1 MKKILFFISL
11 SFIFILNAHAND
23 LKKIDMDIYIKPNGD
38 ADIIEKWTAKADEG
52 TELYKTYNN
61 LGESKINDYKVYMDG
76 KEFTYQD
83 YWDID
88 GVFDDKAYAN
98 GINYIDDGLEL
109 CFGISS
115 YGEHTYTLTYTI
127 TNFVVELTDSQM
139 VYWTLIP
146 RNLNDKVENIYIKV
160 HSDFYYE
167 DTLDVWGY
175 GQGGA
180 PTYVYDGVIEMSNDH
195 SLTSDEYMTMLIKF
209 PLGSFTTD
217 YKIDKTFDYY
227 LNMAEEDAVHYE
239 NEQKSKRTSSIAAI
253 FTVIISFIFPVVV
266 SLLVTKSSSV
276 ITAKRA
282 IYSKS
287 LKRLP
292 KDLNYF
298 RDIPKDNIFTSF
310 YISNLYSLVK
320 KKTDIFGSVLLKWL
334 KEGYVTIEK
343 IEKTGL
349 FKKSEIVTS
358 IKLGNIVCET
368 SYEEELYRII
378 KEAAKDNYLDEN
390 EFKKWAKNHYNRLFN
405 WFDSINENEYKNFL
419 NDGTITKTVSN
430 ERFFAKATFT
440 EDEIIYNKA
449 IELAGLKK
457 FLDEFSNLNEK
468 RSIEVHLWEDY
479 LIYAQMFGIAKK
491 VAEEF
496 KKMYPELVEQMNY
509 DYSDIILLNNFS
521 HNIVSTA
528 EKARSEAIARANSYS
543 SGGGGF
549 SSSGGGGGSFGGG
562 SGGGGFR

>member
-11 SFIFILNAHAND
+11 SFIFILNVHAND

-61 LGESKINDYKVYMDG
+61 LGESEIKDYKVYMDG
-76 KEFTYQD
+76 KEYTFDEYWNVYGSFSDKTY
-83 YWDID
+83 
-88 GVFDDKAYAN
+88 KN

-109 CFGISS
+109 CWGLSS

-146 RNLNDKVENIYIKV
+146 KNLNDKVENIYIKV

-217 YKIDKTFDYY
+217 YKIDNAFDYY
-227 LNMAEEDAVHYE
+227 LNMAEEDAIHYE
-239 NEQKSKRTSSIAAI
+239 NERKANRLEDILFIGFFIGIFVVAIVSSILTIIFASSNDAKAAKYMK
-253 FTVIISFIFPVVV
+253 
-266 SLLVTKSSSV
+266 TK
-276 ITAKRA
+276 KH
-282 IYSKS
+282 
-287 LKRLP
+287 LP
-292 KDLNYF
+292 KDINYF
-298 RDIPKDNIFTSF
+298 RDIPEGGIFRNY
-310 YISNLYSLVK
+310 YISNLYNLVN
-320 KKTDIFGSVLLKWL
+320 KKTDLFGSILLKWL
-334 KEGYVTIEK
+334 KEGYITIEK
-343 IEKTGL
+343 IERTGL
-349 FKKSEIVTS
+349 LKKSEIVTS
-358 IKLGNIVCET
+358 IKLGNIVCEY

-378 KEAAKDNYLDEN
+378 KEAAKDNYLDEY
-390 EFKKWAKNHYNRLFN
+390 EFKKWSEKHYNRILD
-405 WFDSINENEYKNFL
+405 WFDNINDVEYSSLLNEGVITK
-419 NDGTITKTVSN
+419 TITKKGL
-430 ERFFAKATFT
+430 RAKATFT
-440 EDEIIYNKA
+440 ENEIIYNKA

-496 KKMYPELVEQMNY
+496 QKMYPELVEQMNY